1 MDKPLH
7 TPFLDTRARLMVQ
20 ALQEGNWP
28 YFDDLFTALRGYRD
42 GVAVYDPPAAEAV
55 RAMEEALG
63 DLRFATCLAD
73 VELAGKQLRAGDK
86 VLLLYPSAN
95 RDAAVFSDPDAFDPA
110 ANAEHNLVYGIGPH
124 VCPGRP
130 LATLELRVAVQEAL
144 AATEWIDWAPG
155 EQAEREVAP
164 VGGYARVP
172 VVLT

>member
-1 MDKPLH
+1 MH
-7 TPFLDTRARLMVQ
+7 WT
-20 ALQEGNWP
+20 
-28 YFDDLFTALRGYRD
+28 
-42 GVAVYDPPAAEAV
+42 
-55 RAMEEALG
+55 
-63 DLRFATCLAD
+63 
-73 VELAGKQLRAGDK
+73 
-86 VLLLYPSAN
+86 SAN

-172 VVLT
+172 VVLTCRVTGRTRPG